1 MKIVILAVV
10 VLLGVLL
17 WIIGS
22 VLYYVALA
30 EEIQEELEDFPICYR
45 EDMQND

>member
-1 MKIVILAVV
+1 MKIVILAVA
-10 VLLGVLL
+10 VLFGVLL

-30 EEIQEELEDFPICYR
+30 EEIQEELEDFPGYG
-45 EDMQND
+45 EGYAE